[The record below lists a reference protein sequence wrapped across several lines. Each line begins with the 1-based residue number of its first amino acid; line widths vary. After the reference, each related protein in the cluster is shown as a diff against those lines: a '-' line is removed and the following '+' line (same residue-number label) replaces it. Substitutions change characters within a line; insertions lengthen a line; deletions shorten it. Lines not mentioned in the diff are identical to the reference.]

1 MHISS
6 KNNVIKQF
14 SVQYI
19 FYTFFYFYLT
29 NIFTI
34 VFGATLPLNNAE
46 SKAFELLVL
55 KLASGLI

>member
-1 MHISS
+1 M
-6 KNNVIKQF
+6 KQF

-19 FYTFFYFYLT
+19 FYTFKSNFLFYLT

-55 KLASGLI
+55 KLASGLT